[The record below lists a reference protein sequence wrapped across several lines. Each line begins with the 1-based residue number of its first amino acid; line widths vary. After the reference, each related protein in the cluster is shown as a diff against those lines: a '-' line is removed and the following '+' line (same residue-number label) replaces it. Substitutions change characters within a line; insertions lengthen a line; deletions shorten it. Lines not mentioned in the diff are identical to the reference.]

1 MNKFYRQKLIFQWI
15 IAITL
20 LLGALLPMFVII
32 IKASNQ
38 PLYYLFFIIYIPVAQ
53 FAFTPFCTLTG
64 IYRYYSPMLLGYNA
78 TDKQIDLHNGTSFD
92 YLMVM
97 TDHKPGIEFRNR
109 LLKYHLEGL
118 LNIIQLIEKKKIPET
133 VNIVGTSYFFNNR
146 TLEKMGFETENPS
159 FFYRINLY
167 MNVID
172 LIWMYS
178 LSQGKLKIPNICKVT
193 KASTTGKKLIE
204 NQNKI
209 KLLNEKLKHKRAPN
223 NQSFISPE
231 QPTNDLKKHRNK
243 INNKR
248 H

>member
-1 MNKFYRQKLIFQWI
+1 MNKFYQQKLIFQWV
-15 IAITL
+15 IAIL
-20 LLGALLPMFVII
+20 LLLIALLPMFII
-32 IKASNQ
+32 MIKASDQ

-53 FAFTPFCTLTG
+53 FAFTPFCTLIG

-97 TDHKPGIEFRNR
+97 TTNKPGIEFRNR

-118 LNIIQLIEKKKIPET
+118 LNIIQLIEKKNIPET

-159 FFYRINLY
+159 LFYRINLFL
-167 MNVID
+167 NVID

-178 LSQGKLKIPNICKVT
+178 LSRGKLKIPNISNVK

-204 NQNKI
+204 NKDKIILLNRKI
-209 KLLNEKLKHKRAPN
+209 KTETIA
-223 NQSFISPE
+223 
-231 QPTNDLKKHRNK
+231 
-243 INNKR
+243 
-248 H
+248 

>member
-1 MNKFYRQKLIFQWI
+1 MNKFYQQKLIFQWI

-20 LLGALLPMFVII
+20 LLLALLPMFIII

-38 PLYYLFFIIYIPVAQ
+38 PLFYLFFIIYIPVAQ
-53 FAFTPFCTLTG
+53 FAFTPFCTLIG
-64 IYRYYSPMLLGYNA
+64 VYRYYSPMLLGYNA

-97 TDHKPGIEFRNR
+97 SNHKPGIEFRNR

-118 LNIIQLIEKKKIPET
+118 LNIIQLIENKNIPET

-159 FFYRINLY
+159 LFYRINLY

-178 LSQGKLKIPNICKVT
+178 LSQGKLKIPNIGKVK
-193 KASTTGKKLIE
+193 KASITGKKLME
-204 NQNKI
+204 NKNKI
-209 KLLNEKLKHKRAPN
+209 KLLIEKLKHKGSPN
-223 NQSFISPE
+223 NYNLVRHE
-231 QPTNDLKKHRNK
+231 NPTMN
-243 INNKR
+243 
-248 H
+248 

>member
-1 MNKFYRQKLIFQWI
+1 MNKFYQQKLIFQWI

-20 LLGALLPMFVII
+20 LLIALLPMFII
-32 IKASNQ
+32 MIKASDQ
-38 PLYYLFFIIYIPVAQ
+38 PLYYLFFMIYIPVAQ
-53 FAFTPFCTLTG
+53 FALTPFCTLTG
-64 IYRYYSPMLLGYNA
+64 IYKYYSPMLLGYNA

-97 TDHKPGIEFRNR
+97 THHKPGIEFRNR

-118 LNIIQLIEKKKIPET
+118 LNIIQLIENKNIPET
-133 VNIVGTSYFFNNR
+133 VNIVGTSYFFNKR

-159 FFYRINLY
+159 LFYRINLY

-178 LSQGKLKIPNICKVT
+178 LSQGKLKIPNIGNVR

-204 NQNKI
+204 NKNKI
-209 KLLNEKLKHKRAPN
+209 KLLIEKLKHKRAPN